1 MARRRF
7 SPLDRVLGRID
18 DLDAQNLAILAR
30 RLERERDLMETVLD
44 TLREGVI
51 VLSHDGAIDYANL
64 AAGRLLGVGE
74 EAVAGAELR
83 RVSPDI
89 AKALDMPVA
98 VEALTREVEVRYP
111 EPRVLRLHLA
121 RVGASQDADRARRV
135 AVLSDITAER
145 VQTEDRVESER
156 IDSIVSLAAGV
167 AHEVGNPL
175 NAIGIHL
182 QLLQR
187 EAEKLGDSL
196 SAIKVR
202 KAAEV
207 CRSEITRL
215 DGIVRDFLGAVR
227 HAPPDLA
234 DTDLVAVVAEAINLL
249 KDQCGQLGVRV
260 TMDVAN
266 EVPLIMA
273 DRNQVKQA
281 LFNVVKNALEAM
293 DRGGDIFVRLEADD
307 EWVELSVKDTGVGIP
322 ADKLTRVFDAY
333 YTTKASGGGLGMLI
347 LLRILRAHG
356 GTVDIQSTPD
366 VGTTVTLRFP
376 LKHRRVRTLDAPRA

>member
-51 VLSHDGAIDYANL
+51 VLSHDSAIEYANT
-64 AAGRLLGVGE
+64 AAVRLLGVSE
-74 EAVAGAELR
+74 EAVNGSELR
-83 RVSPDI
+83 RVAPDI

-111 EPRVLRLHLA
+111 ESRVLRLHLT
-121 RVGASQDADRARRV
+121 RVGGSQDAERARRV

-156 IDSIVSLAAGV
+156 IDSIVALAAGV

-187 EAEKLGDSL
+187 EAEKLGDSP
-196 SAIKVR
+196 AAEKVR
-202 KAAEV
+202 NAAQV

-227 HAPPDLA
+227 HAPPDLVDA
-234 DTDLVAVVAEAINLL
+234 DLVTVVAETMNLL
-249 KDQCGQLGVRV
+249 KDQCGQLGIRV
-260 TMDVAN
+260 AVDVAN
-266 EVPLIMA
+266 DIPLIMA

-281 LFNVVKNALEAM
+281 LFNVMKNALEAM
-293 DRGGDIFVRLEADD
+293 DRGGEIFIHLEADD
-307 EWVELSVKDTGVGIP
+307 EWVVLSVKDTGVGIP

-356 GTVDIQSTPD
+356 GTVDIQSTPNI
-366 VGTTVTLRFP
+366 GTTVTLRFP
-376 LKHRRVRTLDAPRA
+376 LKHRRVKTLDAPRA

>member
-1 MARRRF
+1 M
-7 SPLDRVLGRID
+7 LGRID

-51 VLSHDGAIDYANL
+51 VLSHDGAIEYAN
-64 AAGRLLGVGE
+64 ASAIRLLGVNQE
-74 EAVAGAELR
+74 DINGAEMR
-83 RVSPDI
+83 RLSPDI
-89 AKALDMPVA
+89 AQALVLPRTVG
-98 VEALTREVEVRYP
+98 ALTRELEVRYP
-111 EPRVLRLHLA
+111 EPRLLTLHLA
-121 RVGASQDADRARRV
+121 RVGEQGAERSRCV
-135 AVLSDITAER
+135 AVLSDVTKER

-187 EAEKLGDSL
+187 EAAKLGDSP
-196 SAIKVR
+196 AAEKVR

-207 CRSEITRL
+207 CQGEINRL

-227 HAPPDLA
+227 QTPPHLT
-234 DTDLVAVVAEAINLL
+234 DTDLVAVVAEATGLL
-249 KDQCGQLGVRV
+249 REQMEQLGVRV
-260 TMDVAN
+260 SLDVPG
-266 EVPLIMA
+266 ELPLILG
-273 DRNQVKQA
+273 DRNQIKQA
-281 LFNVVKNALEAM
+281 LFNVMKNALEAM
-293 DRGGDIFVRLEADD
+293 DRGGDIHVKLTSDD
-307 EWVELSVKDTGVGIP
+307 EWVVLSIRDTGVGIP

-333 YTTKASGGGLGMLI
+333 YTTKASGGGIGMLI

-366 VGTTVTLRFP
+366 VGTTVILRFP
-376 LKHRRVRTLDAPRA
+376 LKHRRIRTLEAPKA

>member
-1 MARRRF
+1 MSRRRF

-51 VLSHDGAIDYANL
+51 VLSHDSSIEYANL
-64 AAGRLLGVGE
+64 AAVRLLGVSE
-74 EAVAGAELR
+74 EAVAGSELR

-121 RVGASQDADRARRV
+121 RVGGAQDADRARRV
-135 AVLSDITAER
+135 AVLSDITTER

-187 EAEKLGDSL
+187 EAEKLGDSPG
-196 SAIKVR
+196 AEKVR
-202 KAAEV
+202 QAAQV
-207 CRSEITRL
+207 CRSEIARL

-234 DTDLVAVVAEAINLL
+234 DTDLVAVVAEAMNLL

-260 TMDVAN
+260 TLDVAN
-266 EVPLIMA
+266 EIPLVMA

-281 LFNVVKNALEAM
+281 LFNVMKNALEAM

-356 GTVDIQSTPD
+356 GTVDIQSTPN

-376 LKHRRVRTLDAPRA
+376 LKHRRVKTLDAPRA

>member
-1 MARRRF
+1 M
-7 SPLDRVLGRID
+7 LGRID

-51 VLSHDGAIDYANL
+51 VLSHDGAIEYAN
-64 AAGRLLGVGE
+64 ASAIRLLGVNQE
-74 EAVAGAELR
+74 DINGAEMR
-83 RVSPDI
+83 RLSPDI
-89 AKALDMPVA
+89 AQALVLPRTVG
-98 VEALTREVEVRYP
+98 ALTRELEVRYP
-111 EPRVLRLHLA
+111 EPRLLTLHLA
-121 RVGASQDADRARRV
+121 RVGEQGAERSRCV
-135 AVLSDITAER
+135 AVLSDVTKER

-187 EAEKLGDSL
+187 EAAKLGDSP
-196 SAIKVR
+196 AAEKVR

-207 CRSEITRL
+207 CQGEINRL

-227 HAPPDLA
+227 QTPPHLT
-234 DTDLVAVVAEAINLL
+234 DTDLVAVVAEATGLL
-249 KDQCGQLGVRV
+249 REQMEQLGVRV
-260 TMDVAN
+260 SLDVPG
-266 EVPLIMA
+266 ELPLILG
-273 DRNQVKQA
+273 DRNQIKQA
-281 LFNVVKNALEAM
+281 LFNVMKNALEAR
-293 DRGGDIFVRLEADD
+293 DRGGDIHVKLTSDD
-307 EWVELSVKDTGVGIP
+307 EWVVLSIRDTGVGIP

-333 YTTKASGGGLGMLI
+333 YTTKASGGGIGMLI

-366 VGTTVTLRFP
+366 VGTTVILRFP
-376 LKHRRVRTLDAPRA
+376 LKHRRIRTLEAPKA

>member
-51 VLSHDGAIDYANL
+51 VLSHDGSIEYANH
-64 AAGRLLGVGE
+64 AAVRLLGVSE
-74 EAVAGAELR
+74 EAVAGTELR

-89 AKALDMPVA
+89 AKALEMPVA

-111 EPRVLRLHLA
+111 ESRVLRLHLA
-121 RVGASQDADRARRV
+121 HVGGLQDAERARRV
-135 AVLSDITAER
+135 AVLSDVTAER

-156 IDSIVSLAAGV
+156 IDSIVALAAGV

-187 EAEKLGDSL
+187 EAEKLGDSP
-196 SAIKVR
+196 AAAKVR
-202 KAAEV
+202 NAAQV
-207 CRSEITRL
+207 CRTEIARL

-234 DTDLVAVVAEAINLL
+234 DADLVAVVAETMNLL
-249 KDQCGQLGVRV
+249 KDQCGQLGIRV
-260 TMDVAN
+260 AVDVAN
-266 EVPLIMA
+266 DIPLIMA

-281 LFNVVKNALEAM
+281 LFNVMKNALEAM
-293 DRGGDIFVRLEADD
+293 DRGGEIFIHLEADD
-307 EWVELSVKDTGVGIP
+307 EWVVLSVKDTGVGIP

-376 LKHRRVRTLDAPRA
+376 LKHRRVKTLDAPRA

>member
-51 VLSHDGAIDYANL
+51 VLSHDSAIEYANT
-64 AAGRLLGVGE
+64 AAVRLLGVSE
-74 EAVAGAELR
+74 EAVNGSELR
-83 RVSPDI
+83 RVAPDI

-111 EPRVLRLHLA
+111 ESRVLRLHLT
-121 RVGASQDADRARRV
+121 RVGGSQDAERARRV

-145 VQTEDRVESER
+145 VQAEDRVESER
-156 IDSIVSLAAGV
+156 IDSIVALAAGV

-187 EAEKLGDSL
+187 EAEKLGDSP
-196 SAIKVR
+196 AAEKVR
-202 KAAEV
+202 NAAQV

-227 HAPPDLA
+227 HAPPDLVDA
-234 DTDLVAVVAEAINLL
+234 DLVTVVAETMNLL
-249 KDQCGQLGVRV
+249 KDQCGQLGIRV
-260 TMDVAN
+260 AVDVAN
-266 EVPLIMA
+266 DIPLIMA

-281 LFNVVKNALEAM
+281 LFNVMKNALEAM
-293 DRGGDIFVRLEADD
+293 DRGGEIFIHLEADD
-307 EWVELSVKDTGVGIP
+307 EWVVLSVKDTGVGIP
-322 ADKLTRVFDAY
+322 ADKLTRVCDAY

-347 LLRILRAHG
+347 VLRILRAHG
-356 GTVDIQSTPD
+356 GTVDIQSTPNI
-366 VGTTVTLRFP
+366 GTTVTLRFP
-376 LKHRRVRTLDAPRA
+376 LKHRRVKTLDAPRA

>member
-7 SPLDRVLGRID
+7 SPLERVLGRID

-51 VLSHDGAIDYANL
+51 VLSHDGSIEYANH
-64 AAGRLLGVGE
+64 AAVRLLGVSE
-74 EAVAGAELR
+74 EAVAGTELR

-111 EPRVLRLHLA
+111 ESRVLRLHLA
-121 RVGASQDADRARRV
+121 HVGGLQDAERARRV
-135 AVLSDITAER
+135 AVLSDVTAER

-156 IDSIVSLAAGV
+156 IDSIVALAAGV

-187 EAEKLGDSL
+187 EAEKLGDSP
-196 SAIKVR
+196 AAAKVR
-202 KAAEV
+202 NAAQV
-207 CRSEITRL
+207 CRAEIARL

-234 DTDLVAVVAEAINLL
+234 DADLVAVVAETMNLL
-249 KDQCGQLGVRV
+249 KDQCGQLGIRV
-260 TMDVAN
+260 AVDVAN
-266 EVPLIMA
+266 DIPLIMA

-281 LFNVVKNALEAM
+281 LFNVMKNALEAM
-293 DRGGDIFVRLEADD
+293 DRGGEIFIHLEADD
-307 EWVELSVKDTGVGIP
+307 EWVVLSVKDTGVGIP

-376 LKHRRVRTLDAPRA
+376 LKHRRVKTLDAPRA